1 MSLASTLARG
11 RRAAESRMTSRC
23 RIRRPDPQNPTVVD
37 GIESPGWADVY
48 ADLPL
53 RLTGGEGFRTV
64 TVGETQTQ
72 VAVREAHVPADTTG
86 LKDGDLIEVT
96 AGENVGAVLR
106 VVEASWQDQATARR
120 LPVVE
125 ERRPEEWDA

>member
-1 MSLASTLARG
+1 
-11 RRAAESRMTSRC
+11 MTSRC

-48 ADLPL
+48 TDLPL

-86 LKDGDLIEVT
+86 LEDGDLILISVGEW
-96 AGENVGAVLR
+96 AGTVWRIVDAGC
-106 VVEASWQDQATARR
+106 QDQATARR
-120 LPVVE
+120 VPVVSAD
-125 ERRPEEWDA
+125 RPAEWVD